1 MKSFARVVA
10 ALLALAVAGCQFL
23 PWANGV
29 PGTDVPWKSILSPGT
44 VGATGWITSMGLP
57 VTIAAGVAL
66 LGALSGARALV
77 VIGGLLSVAF
87 PTAWILINA
96 LDGTKG
102 VPLAA
107 IGFGAYGAALA
118 GFLLLVLAAVA
129 ADSRQQNL
137 R

>member
-1 MKSFARVVA
+1 MKSFARLVA

-23 PWANGV
+23 PWANST
-29 PGTDVPWKSILSPGT
+29 PGTDVPWRSLITPGT
-44 VGATGWITSMGLP
+44 VGTTGWVSSMALP

-66 LGALSGARALV
+66 FGAISGARALV
-77 VIGGLLSVAF
+77 VIGGLLSVAV
-87 PTAWILINA
+87 PTAWILVNA
-96 LDGTKG
+96 LDGKNG
-102 VPLAA
+102 VPLSV

-129 ADSRQQNL
+129 SDSRVQNL

>member
-29 PGTDVPWKSILSPGT
+29 QGTDVPWKSILSPGT

-57 VTIAAGVAL
+57 ITVAAGVAL

-77 VIGGLLSVAF
+77 VIGGLLSVAV

-96 LDGTKG
+96 LDGAKG